1 MRPGNI
7 LHEHEFGAAEVG
19 YLSAGMWHLSMDAG
33 RSSVARIL
41 LTGATG
47 FLGGAVLH
55 QALSRRDG
63 TEWVCLVRCASAEQG
78 RQRIAARLSR
88 FTDPFTA
95 QRLARAVEV
104 VPGDFTR
111 ADLDADPRLDSCT
124 HVLHLAA
131 DTSWWGEERVSRTN
145 HDGTLA
151 LARRARG
158 MPGLV
163 RFLHV
168 STAMICGAEAPSL
181 VEEANYPSRD
191 ARHLVAY
198 TVSKAAAETSLAGSF
213 SDLPIVVARPS
224 IVVGH
229 STLGAAPSS
238 SILWVIRAADRLRLV
253 PCAPESAVDIV
264 PVDWVAESLVGLL
277 RKPTLAH
284 NLYHIS
290 AGAGARSRWDDLMQA
305 FAAADPAG
313 GPRDDF
319 SRFDLAA
326 DRALLRRRFA
336 ETFGLDG
343 AMKQAMLRAVRA
355 YYAFCSL
362 DLTFSNERLLAEGLA
377 PPPAFTDYLKVC
389 LENAPEIAE
398 QFADDLEM
406 FVAPAPSPDLPLTAS
421 A

>member
-1 MRPGNI
+1 M
-7 LHEHEFGAAEVG
+7 
-19 YLSAGMWHLSMDAG
+19 
-33 RSSVARIL
+33 
-41 LTGATG
+41 TGATG

-63 TEWVCLVRCASAEQG
+63 TEWVCLVRCPSAEQG

-95 QRLARAVEV
+95 QRLARSVEV

-111 ADLDADPRLDSCT
+111 ADLDADPRLDSVT

-151 LARRARG
+151 LARRART
-158 MPGLV
+158 MPRLA

-181 VEEANYPSRD
+181 VEEAAYPSRD

-198 TVSKAAAETSLAGSF
+198 TVSKAAAETSLAGTF

-253 PCAPESAVDIV
+253 PCDPDSAVDVV
-264 PVDWVAESLVGLL
+264 PVDWVADSLLGLL
-277 RKPTLAH
+277 RKSQLAH
-284 NLYHIS
+284 DLYHVS
-290 AGAGARSRWDDLMQA
+290 AGARARATWHDLMRA
-305 FAAADPAG
+305 FEAADPAG
-313 GPRDDF
+313 GVRTF
-319 SRFDLAA
+319 TRFDLAA

-343 AMKQAMLRAVRA
+343 SLKQAMLRAVRA
-355 YYAFCSL
+355 YYAFSSL
-362 DLTFSNERLLAEGLA
+362 DLTFSNARLLAEGLP
-377 PPPAFTDYLKVC
+377 PPPAFADYLKVC
-389 LENAPEIAE
+389 LANAPEITE
-398 QFADDLEM
+398 QFADDLDM
-406 FVAPAPSPDLPLTAS
+406 FVPPAPSLPLTAS